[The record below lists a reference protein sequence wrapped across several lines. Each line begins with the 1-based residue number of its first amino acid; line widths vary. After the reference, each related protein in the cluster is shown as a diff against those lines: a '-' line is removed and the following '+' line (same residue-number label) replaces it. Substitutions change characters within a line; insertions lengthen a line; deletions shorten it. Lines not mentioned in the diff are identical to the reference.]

1 MTVFELLYFHKDLLR
16 MVSESG
22 LKAGDYRF
30 AGLYDDYLKMESA
43 GDKKTYIVAVLAD
56 KYGISERKVYDVL
69 RRLSEECGR

>member
-30 AGLYDDYLKMESA
+30 ASLYDDYLKMESA